1 MHEILY
7 ELLYLWTHVLIKTSL
22 ISNILFISNHEKQ
35 IAEEFIF
42 CNETHKSF
50 SSSSFTSVMPIL
62 VSWIM
67 RPTSFMMSPS
77 KMTQAPSKIRKL
89 NKKYN
94 VFMKGS
100 TGKDLEAS
108 IFTRFAEIDTI
119 KSDIEFMSGKL
130 NIACDMLL
138 TAYQKMSIVKYDAF
152 KEMGGKLSF
161 SLAMLDDKNNGYIL
175 TSVHTREGC
184 YTYVKEI
191 IKGES
196 FVVLSEEERRALEEA
211 KNKRNYMA

>member
-1 MHEILY
+1 MSDNTIVIAGMQEAEALRFALILGVSAVVMVFVLAV
-7 ELLYLWTHVLIKTSL
+7 LLIVSL
-22 ISNILFISNHEKQ
+22 I
-35 IAEEFIF
+35 
-42 CNETHKSF
+42 
-50 SSSSFTSVMPIL
+50 
-62 VSWIM
+62 
-67 RPTSFMMSPS
+67 
-77 KMTQAPSKIRKL
+77 KIRKL
-89 NKKYN
+89 NKKYGA
-94 VFMKGS
+94 FMKGAN
-100 TGKDLEAS
+100 GKDLESAVL
-108 IFTRFAEIDTI
+108 TRFSEMDKMKT
-119 KSDIEFMSGKL
+119 DIEFIFSKL

-161 SLAMLDDKNNGYIL
+161 SMALLDDKNSGCIL

-196 FVVLSEEERRALEEA
+196 FVVLSEEERRALDEA